1 MAYQKRKTMRVDQA
15 AERRQELLSATITVI
30 ARKGLSGI
38 TVNDIAAEAGC
49 SYGVVAFHF
58 KTKER
63 LLLAALDM
71 LVSEYEEIR
80 LRLPPAIADSA
91 AERLRHV
98 IDTDF
103 DRRVAKPKN
112 LAVWMAF
119 WAEAPRVPAYKAR
132 CGELKRRSVEVI
144 TDLVNDLA
152 REVQCEVDADLVA
165 RGLYAITDGFW
176 LYNHVTGEAGPAER
190 ERCRDICLA
199 HLARFFP
206 GVFETDRSSEKTV
219 MGDGKD

>member
-1 MAYQKRKTMRVDQA
+1 MPYQKRKPVRAEQA
-15 AERRQELLSATITVI
+15 AERRQELLNATITVI

-38 TVNDIAAEAGC
+38 TVNDIAAEAKC

-80 LRLPPAIADSA
+80 LRLTPPASDSA
-91 AERLRHV
+91 AKRLRQV
-98 IDTDF
+98 IDADF

-144 TDLVNDLA
+144 TGLVQDLS

-176 LYNHVTGEAGPAER
+176 LYNHVTGAAGPAER
-190 ERCRDICLA
+190 DRCRQICLA

-206 GVFETDRSSEKTV
+206 GVFDADLEQ
-219 MGDGKD
+219 GAGKVAED

>member
-1 MAYQKRKTMRVDQA
+1 MAQLEKRTMRADQA
-15 AERRQELLSATITVI
+15 AERRQDLLNATITVI

-58 KTKER
+58 KTKKR

-80 LRLPPAIADSA
+80 LRLPPTITDSA

-144 TDLVNDLA
+144 TELVSDLS

-176 LYNHVTGEAGPAER
+176 LYNHVTGEAGPSER
-190 ERCRDICLA
+190 ERCREICLA

-206 GVFETDRSSEKTV
+206 GVFDADRPAEQAAADV
-219 MGDGKD
+219 GEN